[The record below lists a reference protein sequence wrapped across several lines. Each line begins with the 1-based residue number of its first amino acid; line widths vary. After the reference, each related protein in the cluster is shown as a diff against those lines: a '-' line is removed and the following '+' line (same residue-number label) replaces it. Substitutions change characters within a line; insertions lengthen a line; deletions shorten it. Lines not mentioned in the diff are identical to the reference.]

1 MMIFFCYK
9 LINITNYIM
18 NVFYFRITADETFD
32 GCATLMA
39 REDIATTLAQF
50 GFDWIEMT
58 NGQAC
63 FESNGNFKL
72 FKQIVEKIC
81 ELECYNLVKVAN
93 IPDPGVGLFL

>member
-1 MMIFFCYK
+1 M
-9 LINITNYIM
+9 T
-18 NVFYFRITADETFD
+18 VFYFRVTADETFD
-32 GCATLMA
+32 RCATLLA
-39 REDIATTLAQF
+39 REDIAETLAVF
-50 GFDWIEMT
+50 GFDWLEMV